1 MTGQIGAKIKS
12 KRLAKKLT
20 QAELAADICTQAT
33 ISNLENKDRLPTISV
48 LLKITDRLD
57 MEFSEVYAYTS
68 GKSANHT
75 QIYQKIRDLCR
86 IQKHQEAYDLITTT
100 IQLDQLETNS
110 DIKRYYYYL
119 GITGVIGY
127 GKISDGIYYF
137 NQALSK
143 KENEQI
149 DYIDISALNGLAIAY
164 DIKNEDDKALNYYQQ
179 SLTKLEAL
187 PLLIESIK
195 DKIEIAKVYYNTAKF
210 YSKIEDYYK
219 AVELCTL
226 GIKILRNQNL
236 TYYLDYLLYEKGFN
250 LMHIK
255 KIDEA
260 EKYYLYALIL
270 ADIHKNQH
278 ILDVITN
285 DVKLY
290 RIKNVDVTR
299 RLKLN

>member
-48 LLKITDRLD
+48 LLKITNRLD

-149 DYIDISALNGLAIAY
+149 DYLDISALNGLAIAY

-210 YSKIEDYYK
+210 YSKIEDYSQ
-219 AVELCTL
+219 AIELCTS
-226 GIKILRNQNL
+226 GIKLLQNENL
-236 TYYLDYLLYEKGFN
+236 TYYLDYLFYEKGFN
-250 LMHIK
+250 LLKIK
-255 KIDEA
+255 K
-260 EKYYLYALIL
+260 
-270 ADIHKNQH
+270 
-278 ILDVITN
+278 
-285 DVKLY
+285 
-290 RIKNVDVTR
+290 
-299 RLKLN
+299 

>member
-57 MEFSEVYAYTS
+57 MEFSEVYTYTS

-149 DYIDISALNGLAIAY
+149 DYLDISALNGLAIAY
-164 DIKNEDDKALNYYQQ
+164 DINNEDDKALNYYQQ
-179 SLTKLEAL
+179 SLTKLEGL

>member
-57 MEFSEVYAYTS
+57 MEFSEVYAYNS

-119 GITGVIGY
+119 GITGIIGY

-149 DYIDISALNGLAIAY
+149 DYLDISALNGLAIAY
-164 DIKNEDDKALNYYQQ
+164 DINNEDDKALNYYQQ
-179 SLTKLEAL
+179 SITNLHDL
-187 PLLIESIK
+187 PLLIENIK
-195 DKIEIAKVYYNTAKF
+195 DKIEIAKIYYNTAKF
-210 YSKIEDYYK
+210 HSKIEDYST
-219 AVELCTL
+219 AIGLCTE
-226 GIKILRNQNL
+226 GIQLLRSQNL
-236 TYYLDYLLYEKGFN
+236 TYFLDYLFYEKGFN
-250 LMHIK
+250 LLKLK
-255 KIDEA
+255 KLNEA
-260 EKYYLYALIL
+260 EKYYLYSLVL
-270 ADIHKNQH
+270 SDIHKNEY
-278 ILDVITN
+278 LLGVIIN
-285 DVKLY
+285 DVKRY
-290 RIKNVDVTR
+290 RIKNVDINR
-299 RLKLN
+299 RIELS

>member
-1 MTGQIGAKIKS
+1 MTGQIGATIKS
-12 KRLAKKLT
+12 KRLAKNLT
-20 QAELAADICTQAT
+20 QSELAADICTQAT
-33 ISNLENKDRLPTISV
+33 ISNLENKDKLPIISV
-48 LLKITDRLD
+48 LLKITDRLG

-75 QIYQKIRDLCR
+75 QIYQEIQELCR
-86 IQKHQEAYDLITTT
+86 ISKHREAYDLITAN
-100 IQLDQLETNS
+100 IQLNQLETNS

-143 KENEQI
+143 KTKESM
-149 DYIDISALNGLAIAY
+149 DYLDISALNGLAIAY
-164 DIKNEDDKALNYYQQ
+164 DIKNENDKALNYYQQ
-179 SLTKLEAL
+179 SLTKLENL
-187 PLLIESIK
+187 PLLIENIK
-195 DKIEIAKVYYNTAKF
+195 DKIEIVKVYYNTAKF

-226 GIKILRNQNL
+226 GIKLLRNENL
-236 TYYLDYLLYEKGFN
+236 TYYLDYLFYEKGFN
-250 LMHIK
+250 LLKIK

-278 ILDVITN
+278 IVDVVIS
-285 DVKLY
+285 DVTLY
-290 RIKNVDVTR
+290 GIKNVDVDK
-299 RLKLN
+299 RLQLI

>member
-48 LLKITDRLD
+48 LLKITNRLD
-57 MEFSEVYAYTS
+57 IEFSEVYAYTS

-119 GITGVIGY
+119 GITGIIGY

-149 DYIDISALNGLAIAY
+149 DYLDISALNGLAIAY

-210 YSKIEDYYK
+210 YSKIEDYSK
-219 AVELCTL
+219 AIELCTS

>member
-119 GITGVIGY
+119 GITGIIGY

-149 DYIDISALNGLAIAY
+149 DYLDISALNGLAIAY

-179 SLTKLEAL
+179 SLKKLEAL

-210 YSKIEDYYK
+210 YSKIEDYSK
-219 AVELCTL
+219 AIELCTS
-226 GIKILRNQNL
+226 GIKLLQNENL
-236 TYYLDYLLYEKGFN
+236 TYYLDYLFYEKGFN
-250 LMHIK
+250 LLKIK

-260 EKYYLYALIL
+260 EKYYLYAFIL
-270 ADIHKNQH
+270 ADIHRNKY
-278 ILDVITN
+278 LVSVIIN
-285 DVKLY
+285 DIKLY
-290 RIKNVDVTR
+290 SIQNVNVSRT
-299 RLKLN
+299 LQLN